1 MHFLCLSSGFLSPDP
16 PHPVP
21 FVSLT
26 FVNETPGPGTPANP
40 ETCFA
45 KPGGGVSQHRGPIR
59 TQGLLP
65 GFIHCLGSHS

>member
-1 MHFLCLSSGFLSPDP
+1 MHFLFLGLGFFS

-40 ETCFA
+40 ETRLA
-45 KPGGGVSQHRGPIR
+45 KPGGGVSQPRGPIK
-59 TQGLLP
+59 TQGLAL
-65 GFIHCLGSHS
+65 GFIHSLGSHS